1 MAAAVIEFN
10 ALTDAIRT
18 PAQDHHFSLVAIAA
32 NFRRTWQGDQS
43 SIGLQFLERP
53 FVRGVVIGRGG
64 CKFRCTGI
72 HGFKHGSHIKLVSM
86 RAHAEFVGSRAP
98 GNLTIGKTEL
108 LDF

>member
-1 MAAAVIEFN
+1 MAAAVIKFN

-18 PAQDHHFSLVAIAA
+18 AAQDHHFSLIALA
-32 NFRRTWQGDQS
+32 AHFRGTWLGDQS
-43 SIGLQFLERP
+43 SVGLKFLKRP
-53 FVRGVVIGRGG
+53 FVGGVVLRRGG

-72 HGFKHGSHIKLVSM
+72 HGFKHGSHIELVSM

-108 LDF
+108 LQF